1 MMNPIPYKIIL
12 ASNSPRRREL
22 LAGLGIAFDVQVIKG
37 INESYPP
44 ELPVEQ
50 IAQYIA
56 SEKAAAYKVK
66 PGELII
72 TADTI
77 VVVGQSNDDSKVLG
91 KPRNADEARSMLRAI
106 SGREHR
112 VITGVCLTTHNEQRQ
127 FSVTTLVSF
136 RELTDD
142 EIEYYISHYHPF
154 DKAGAYGIQEWIG
167 YVGVTGI
174 HGSYFN
180 VMGLPVQRIWQELQQ
195 MCG

>member
-1 MMNPIPYKIIL
+1 MNPIPYKIIL

-22 LAGLGIAFDVQVIKG
+22 LAGLGIDFDVQVIKG